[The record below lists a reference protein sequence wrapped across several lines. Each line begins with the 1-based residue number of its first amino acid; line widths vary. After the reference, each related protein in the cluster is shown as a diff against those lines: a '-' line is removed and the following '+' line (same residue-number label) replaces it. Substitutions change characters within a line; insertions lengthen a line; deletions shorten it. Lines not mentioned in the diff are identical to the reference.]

1 MCDEMESSEV
11 SSCVQAAGR
20 SLKYAITHEVLN
32 LYESAVK
39 KKAGGRRGGGGV
51 AGRGGGCFNCNDVN
65 CLIVQ
70 PECILVIFFLLCSSF
85 DSLFSPLFTACC

>member
-39 KKAGGRRGGGGV
+39 KKAGG
-51 AGRGGGCFNCNDVN
+51 GCLNCTDIN
-65 CLIVQ
+65 CVIVP
-70 PECILVIFFLLCSSF
+70 PECISAGNRKQFL
-85 DSLFSPLFTACC
+85 

>member
-39 KKAGGRRGGGGV
+39 KKAGGGREERRGGGQ
-51 AGRGGGCFNCNDVN
+51 GGGGGGRVVFKLHRHKLCYCSAGQCFC
-65 CLIVQ
+65 CLFCS
-70 PECILVIFFLLCSSF
+70 ECH
-85 DSLFSPLFTACC
+85 